1 MGLDP
6 KLLPL
11 VESVAD
17 GAAIAWET
25 IDELSLDAA
34 DRPLLPHLRLVASVG
49 AVYRGLAA
57 ADAEATIGRAV
68 GSRWRG
74 LELMEKVGEGAF
86 GEVYRA
92 FDPRLQRHVALKLAH
107 LPAPQAAQLA
117 RILDE
122 ARMLAR
128 VQHPNV
134 VAVHGADVE
143 SGRMGLWME
152 LVRGRTLS
160 QILHAQGTFG
170 AQEAALIGE
179 DVCRALAA
187 VHREGLVHRDVK
199 ASNVMREEGGRIVLM
214 DFGSAVARPP
224 AGQLAGTLLYMAPE
238 LLAGGEAT
246 VRSDIYS
253 LGVLLHH
260 LVTLDY
266 PVRGTSLDEIK
277 DGHAAGHRLRLH
289 DARPEIP
296 DAFVHVVERALDP
309 DPARRFGSAGELLA
323 ALAAAASPPA
333 SAAAPLS
340 ARTRRF
346 SSAAVAAGLV
356 LAAGAALVTLRP
368 AAPPPAA
375 PRSIAVLPFA
385 NLTGGDDA
393 YFAEG
398 VADEIRLQ
406 LSRLRGVRVI
416 DQASAARHGSNPAA
430 GRPGAGLG
438 VGFLL
443 TGSVRRSGERVR
455 MVARLVDA
463 SSSQQLWA
471 EAYDGRL
478 ADIFNVQSEVALRVA
493 NALKGQLTP
502 EESRLLRTEEVDL
515 EAFNLYLRGRF
526 RLSKRTEPA
535 LRLAVADFGAAVAKR
550 PDFARAHAGLADA
563 HVLLW
568 TYGST
573 PAAELRLAERA
584 ATRALELDPGS
595 AEAHASLGMLA
606 GNRFHWQQAEDRY
619 RRALEAQ
626 PSYATAHHWY
636 GVLLTQLGRCEEALE
651 RMRAAQSLD
660 PLSPV
665 VNTAL
670 GWTFYACGRHADA
683 VRQLQ
688 DVLELDRSFAGT
700 HATLAESY
708 IALGRYAEAEAALE
722 QAEALTSRR
731 AYLWS
736 LRGYAH
742 ARAGRR
748 DQALRVIED
757 LQRRIS
763 GREPVAFA
771 IGTVW
776 AGLDDHAAAMDWLER
791 AVALKQEDVADLKV
805 EPRFA
810 VLRSHPRFA
819 KLLAQIGLAP

>member
-1 MGLDP
+1 MAGEP
-6 KLLPL
+6 MPLLQL

-17 GAAIAWET
+17 GAPIAWDEINERS
-25 IDELSLDAA
+25 IDEA
-34 DRPLLPHLRLVASVG
+34 DRRLLPHLRLVASVG
-49 AVYRGLAA
+49 AVHRRLADD
-57 ADAEATIGRAV
+57 DAEATLGRAA
-68 GSRWRG
+68 GAPWRG

-92 FDPRLQRHVALKLAH
+92 FDPRLERHVALKLSRV
-107 LPAPQAAQLA
+107 PAPQLA

-128 VQHPNV
+128 VQHSNV

-143 SGRMGLWME
+143 GGRVGLWME
-152 LVRGRTLS
+152 FVRGRTLG
-160 QILHAQGTFG
+160 QILRAQGPFG
-170 AQEAALIGE
+170 AQEAAVIGQ
-179 DVCRALAA
+179 DLCRALAA

-214 DFGSAVARPP
+214 DFGSVAARAP
-224 AGQLAGTLLYMAPE
+224 AGQLAGTLLYLAPE
-238 LLAGGEAT
+238 VLAGGEAT

-253 LGVLLHH
+253 VGVLLHH

-266 PVRGTSLDEIK
+266 PVRGTNLDEIK
-277 DGHAAGHRLRLH
+277 NAHAAARVLRLH
-289 DARPEIP
+289 DARPELP

-309 DPARRFGSAGELLA
+309 DPGRRFGSAGELLA
-323 ALAAAASPPA
+323 ALAAAATPPTH
-333 SAAAPLS
+333 AADAPALR
-340 ARTRRF
+340 ARWWRP
-346 SSAAVAAGLV
+346 AAVAAGLV
-356 LAAGAALVTLRP
+356 LAAVAALVLWRP
-368 AAPPPAA
+368 APPPPAA
-375 PRSIAVLPFA
+375 RSVAVLPFV

-406 LSRLRGVRVI
+406 LSRLSGVRVI

-430 GRPGAGLG
+430 RQAGAGLG

-443 TGSVRRSGERVR
+443 TGSVRRSGDQVR
-455 MVARLVDA
+455 MVARLIDA
-463 SSSQQLWA
+463 ASSQQLWA
-471 EAYDGRL
+471 EAYDRRL
-478 ADIFNVQSEVALRVA
+478 ADIFNVQSDVALRVA
-493 NALKGQLTP
+493 NALKGRLTP

-526 RLSKRTEPA
+526 HLSKRTEPA
-535 LRLAVADFGAAVAKR
+535 LRLAVADFGATIAKI
-550 PDFARAHAGLADA
+550 PDFARAHAGLADS

-573 PAAELRLAERA
+573 PADELRLAERA
-584 ATRALELDPGS
+584 AKRALELDPDS

-606 GNRFHWQQAEDRY
+606 SNRLQWQQAENRY
-619 RRALEAQ
+619 RRALELQ

-636 GVLLTQLGRCEEALE
+636 GVLLTQLGRFEEAVE

-670 GWTFYACGRHADA
+670 GWTFYACGRYPDA
-683 VRQLQ
+683 IRQLQ
-688 DVLELDRSFAGT
+688 DVLALDQSFAGT

-722 QAEALTSRR
+722 RAERLTPRR
-731 AYLWS
+731 AYIWS

-742 ARAGRR
+742 AKAGRR
-748 DQALRVIED
+748 NQALRIIED
-757 LQRRIS
+757 LKRLS
-763 GREPVAFA
+763 KREPVAFG

-776 AGLDDHAAAMDWLER
+776 TGLGDAPAAIDWLEQ

-810 VLRSHPRFA
+810 VLRSDPRFA
-819 KLLAQIGLAP
+819 KLLAQVRLSP